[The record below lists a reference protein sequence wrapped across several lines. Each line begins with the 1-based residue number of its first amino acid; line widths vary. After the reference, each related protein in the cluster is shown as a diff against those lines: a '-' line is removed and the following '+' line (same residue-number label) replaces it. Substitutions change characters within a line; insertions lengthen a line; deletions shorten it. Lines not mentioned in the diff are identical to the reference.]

1 MDASTAGTGQR
12 GHHVASQAR
21 QQEPFCV
28 VGLAVPSHADAGSY
42 DAAVM
47 VPARQFRESADQCTR
62 TDGPV
67 PPPNYASNVVD
78 LLATGRLLGSR
89 RDRLLPPGIPVF
101 VQKFSGLAYSDKD
114 KYTKKISYSNTI
126 LTIQQAACFSMLR
139 RGYSTPSAIFG
150 FSGRNEY
157 IRQKSTMSIPSLL
170 LSINIKK
177 ARFPKLPSLRL
188 LKKLI
193 KTRTCLRHRYT
204 HIF

>member
-1 MDASTAGTGQR
+1 MQRNRARPAPSADSTTSLRHRQLPATEEPRSTSTKSRTHGRHLRRARRAMDASTAGTGQR

-78 LLATGRLLGSR
+78 LLATGRLLESR
-89 RDRLLPPGIPVF
+89 RDRLVPPGIPVS
-101 VQKFSGLAYSDKD
+101 VQKFSGLTYSDKD
-114 KYTKKISYSNTI
+114 KYTKKTATQI
-126 LTIQQAACFSMLR
+126 L
-139 RGYSTPSAIFG
+139 
-150 FSGRNEY
+150 
-157 IRQKSTMSIPSLL
+157 
-170 LSINIKK
+170 
-177 ARFPKLPSLRL
+177 
-188 LKKLI
+188 
-193 KTRTCLRHRYT
+193 
-204 HIF
+204 

>member
-1 MDASTAGTGQR
+1 MTSLRHRQPPATEEPRSTSTKSRTHGRHLRRARRAMDASTAGTGQR

-47 VPARQFRESADQCTR
+47 VPARRFREPADQYTR

-67 PPPNYASNVVD
+67 LPANYASNVVD

-126 LTIQQAACFSMLR
+126 LTIHQAACFSMLQ
-139 RGYSTPSAIFG
+139 RGYRLNMA
-150 FSGRNEY
+150 
-157 IRQKSTMSIPSLL
+157 
-170 LSINIKK
+170 LSHCCS
-177 ARFPKLPSLRL
+177 P
-188 LKKLI
+188 
-193 KTRTCLRHRYT
+193 
-204 HIF
+204 